1 MKNLFAIA
9 PVAAAAV
16 LLSAPALA
24 ASAASSSALSGYGSN
39 AVMLSPIAQSGNTFT
54 FDVSGILSNDGFGA
68 AINEVFFLDVGANNT
83 ITGIGWDVVL
93 SADSPSWLSEMRV
106 DLTDS
111 AITAGLSLA
120 PGIGVDTPGTQA
132 FSSGGVLN
140 LADFDLEFDVGPDGQ
155 LRLEFWEFFVDYPG
169 DFDGIWQSGTLT
181 ITAIPEPATYG
192 LMALGLLGVA
202 AAARRRR
209 AD

>member
-1 MKNLFAIA
+1 MKKLFAFA

-16 LLSAPALA
+16 MLSAPAFA
-24 ASAASSSALSGYGSN
+24 SSAAGSSLSGFGSN
-39 AVMLSPIAQSGNTFT
+39 AVMLNPIAQSGNTFT
-54 FDVSGILSNDGFGA
+54 FDVSGIFSNDGFGA
-68 AINEVFFLDVGANNT
+68 AINEVYFIQIGASNT
-83 ITGIGWDVVL
+83 VTGIGWDVVL
-93 SADSPSWLSEMRV
+93 TADSPSWLSEMRV

-111 AITAGLSLA
+111 DISAGLSLS
-120 PGIGVDTPGTQA
+120 PGAGVNTPGTQA

-140 LADFDLEFDVGPDGQ
+140 LADFDLEFDVGSDGL

-169 DFDGIWQSGTLT
+169 DYDGIWESGTLT